1 MPLPVPCW
9 GEGAVYRAVAGLQRA
24 FFDPPTDCRAHW
36 DIEREFS
43 QASKLKAAP
52 AIEYGGD
59 LRHVRYRKG
68 ARKGRAMYWCCAQ
81 VEPRRERLASH
92 CLTLAGYEIYQ
103 PLLREQ
109 RRSHGRKITVAPPL
123 FPGYLFVWVVRGWW
137 DARWSPGVVRLIM
150 DGLLPARVPDAVIA
164 EIRGRERNGLVELPK
179 LRGLTPGT
187 RVRVISGP
195 LREQIGILALLR
207 PHERV
212 LVLLQLLGGQ
222 QRVELAR
229 NAIEAI

>member
-1 MPLPVPCW
+1 
-9 GEGAVYRAVAGLQRA
+9 
-24 FFDPPTDCRAHW
+24 
-36 DIEREFS
+36 
-43 QASKLKAAP
+43 
-52 AIEYGGD
+52 
-59 LRHVRYRKG
+59 
-68 ARKGRAMYWCCAQ
+68 MYWACAQ

-92 CLTLAGYEIYQ
+92 CLGLAGYEIYQ

-109 RRSHGRKITVAPPL
+109 RRRRHGSRKITVTPPL

-150 DGLLPARVPDAVIA
+150 DGLLPARVPDAVIG
-164 EIRGRERNGLVELPK
+164 EIRSRERGGFVELTKP
-179 LRGLTPGT
+179 RGLRPGM
-187 RVRVISGP
+187 RVRVVSGP
-195 LREQIGILALLR
+195 LSEQIGMLAALR

-229 NAIEAI
+229 NAIEAVE